1 MGLGFLF
8 KAGLC
13 LAALCLVLQLL
24 FEVVDLFKQVLHI
37 SCLSLIDFFDLP
49 AQGIEVQ
56 GRNAGLLLLRA
67 GLLVCI
73 LALVLLSLC
82 KHVLDLIDVLIMSI
96 VIGLQIADLFVD
108 DL

>member
-13 LAALCLVLQLL
+13 LAALRLVLQLL
-24 FEVVDLFKQVLHI
+24 FKVVDLFKQVLHI

-82 KHVLDLIDVLIMSI
+82 KHVLDLVDILIVSI